1 MINDMEK
8 TIKQT
13 YLQTLVL
20 AAIMSLML
28 MAAACFCTH
37 ITRSATVPAATTL
50 QWVSD
55 TAWTGGWR

>member
-1 MINDMEK
+1 
-8 TIKQT
+8 
-13 YLQTLVL
+13 
-20 AAIMSLML
+20 MSLAL
-28 MAAACFCTH
+28 MAAAYFFTH